1 VDLNALHRWLSTDR
15 RAAGSVEQLLADIA
29 WAIEDY
35 TGIFPAPYA
44 LAPNLQ
50 LASEASAVVTALIE
64 ERNGAMDS
72 QGLPRT
78 ASLDELIGHHRG
90 NAALAGA
97 MQGLNLG
104 GDEEIGLKDQLAL
117 SDKEWR
123 AFQNIPEQGYSHRAW
138 VEARIRER
146 VALAIRDRAVN

>member
-15 RAAGSVEQLLADIA
+15 RAAGSVEQLLKDIA
-29 WAIEDY
+29 GAIEDY
-35 TGIFPAPYA
+35 IKIFPAPYG

-50 LASEASAVVTALIE
+50 LASEASAVVTAMLE

-72 QGLPRT
+72 QGLPRS

-90 NAALAGA
+90 NASLAGA
-97 MQGLNLG
+97 MEGLKLG
-104 GDEEIGLKDQLAL
+104 GDEEIGLKDQLKL
-117 SDKEWR
+117 SDEEWR

-146 VALAIRDRAVN
+146 VALAIRERAVN